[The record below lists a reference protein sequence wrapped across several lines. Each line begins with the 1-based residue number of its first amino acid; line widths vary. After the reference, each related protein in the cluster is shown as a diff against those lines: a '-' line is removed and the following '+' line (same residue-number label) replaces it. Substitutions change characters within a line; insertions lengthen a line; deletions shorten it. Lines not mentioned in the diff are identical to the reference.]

1 MFTRHGSPV
10 VITETI
16 DAVTVQEAHRTLLEF
31 RAEGTDPDIAA
42 EAIVAHFYDVLE
54 GYGLAVA
61 A

>member
-1 MFTRHGSPV
+1 MHDHPTVVVSP
-10 VITETI
+10 TI
-16 DAVTVQEAHRTLLEF
+16 DAVTVAEAHRTLLEF
-31 RAEGTDPDIAA
+31 RAEKTDPDIAA

>member
-1 MFTRHGSPV
+1 MMRHGSPV

-16 DAVTVQEAHRTLLEF
+16 DAITVAEAYRDYLALLE
-31 RAEGTDPDIAA
+31 EGTDPDIAA

>member
-1 MFTRHGSPV
+1 MMRHGSPV

-16 DAVTVQEAHRTLLEF
+16 DAITVAEAYRDYLAFLE
-31 RAEGTDPDIAA
+31 EGTDPAIAA
-42 EAIVAHFYDVLE
+42 ETTAAYLEYVLE

>member
-1 MFTRHGSPV
+1 MMRHGSPV

-16 DAVTVQEAHRTLLEF
+16 DAVTVAEAYRDYLALL
-31 RAEGTDPDIAA
+31 AEGTDPAIAA